1 MKTLL
6 LLFTVASLAFG
17 KNTQETITMTA
28 SFDGFE
34 DGYYYFTDED
44 DINFYFES
52 IDEEVIEKYNLKDSS
67 YIGKSF
73 EVTYKMELKM
83 DDNNEEYES
92 FTIIKLTIIEE

>member
-1 MKTLL
+1 M
-6 LLFTVASLAFG
+6 FG
-17 KNTQETITMTA
+17 FNK
-28 SFDGFE
+28 
-34 DGYYYFTDED
+34 
-44 DINFYFES
+44 
-52 IDEEVIEKYNLKDSS
+52 KYNLKDSS